1 MKESSNLP
9 FLARSGYRRRRLIE
23 AVRVMP
29 IVGVLLFLM
38 PVLWASKEQDAETSG
53 GWLYLFGAWFILI
66 GLAALAS
73 RAIAKTDESDNAT
86 DSGSNDL

>member
-1 MKESSNLP
+1 
-9 FLARSGYRRRRLIE
+9 
-23 AVRVMP
+23 
-29 IVGVLLFLM
+29 M

-66 GLAALAS
+66 GLATLAS
-73 RAIAKTDESDNAT
+73 RAIAKTDESDNAA